1 MGTRMIDG
9 YLGYVSTPCS
19 NKPIGFGLQ
28 IKTTARHFL
37 VGSSS
42 VVLYENDL
50 ENKVIVSYVAR
61 CSQKYWEHIR
71 KRVQDVTLW

>member
-1 MGTRMIDG
+1 MF
-9 YLGYVSTPCS
+9 
-19 NKPIGFGLQ
+19 KPIGFGLQ

-61 CSQKYWEHIR
+61 CSQKYWENIR

>member
-1 MGTRMIDG
+1 MF
-9 YLGYVSTPCS
+9 
-19 NKPIGFGLQ
+19 KPIGFGLQ

-61 CSQKYWEHIR
+61 CSQKILGKHQEKSSGCYPLVI
-71 KRVQDVTLW
+71 

>member
-1 MGTRMIDG
+1 MIDG
-9 YLGYVSTPCS
+9 YLGYVLVPTPCS

-28 IKTTARHFL
+28 IKTTACHFL

-50 ENKVIVSYVAR
+50 ENKVIVSY
-61 CSQKYWEHIR
+61 CSQMQPEILGKHQEKSSGCYPLVI
-71 KRVQDVTLW
+71 